1 MRIGLGAAFVL
12 AIMFHGALLAALV
25 INVSLDKPKRP
36 EEKSGQII
44 HATIVN
50 VPPAKGNPAGKEPE
64 GVKVQDTARQAAE
77 AAAKAKAEAEAKA
90 RAELEKQLAAQ
101 RKAEAER
108 QKALALKKAEEEKK
122 KAEEEAKKKAEEE
135 KKKKAEEEKKK
146 KAEEEKKKKKAE
158 AEAKKKAEEEAKKK
172 AEAEAEAKKKAE
184 LEALA
189 KQMEKEQLE
198 RLEAEK
204 MKNQADNLEDD
215 ILGQA
220 NGVEGGQ
227 GLGAGTGS
235 DESLT
240 YGSKVQQL
248 IEQNWRIDPSMN
260 GKKVVVTVSI
270 DQEGMI
276 YNEKCQGDR
285 AVCASAIAT
294 LNLIGMMPRPPK
306 GCKDCNTIVITMI
319 PKV

>member
-146 KAEEEKKKKKAE
+146 AEEEKKKKAE

-220 NGVEGGQ
+220 NGVESGQ

>member
-146 KAEEEKKKKKAE
+146 KAE

-172 AEAEAEAKKKAE
+172 AEAEAEAEAKKKAE

>member
-77 AAAKAKAEAEAKA
+77 AAAKAKAEAEARA

-122 KAEEEAKKKAEEE
+122 KKAEEEAKKKAEEEKKKAEEE

-146 KAEEEKKKKKAE
+146 KAEAE
-158 AEAKKKAEEEAKKK
+158 ARKKAEEEAKKK
-172 AEAEAEAKKKAE
+172 AEAEAKKKAE

-204 MKNQADNLEDD
+204 MKSQADNLEDD

>member
-135 KKKKAEEEKKK
+135 KKKAEEEKKK
-146 KAEEEKKKKKAE
+146 KAEA
-158 AEAKKKAEEEAKKK
+158 EAKKK

>member
-36 EEKSGQII
+36 EDKSGQII

-146 KAEEEKKKKKAE
+146 KAEEEKKKKAE

-172 AEAEAEAKKKAE
+172 AEAEAKKKAE

>member
-146 KAEEEKKKKKAE
+146 KAE

-172 AEAEAEAKKKAE
+172 AEEEAKKKAEAEAKKKAE

-220 NGVEGGQ
+220 NGVESGQ

>member
-64 GVKVQDTARQAAE
+64 GVKVQDTSRQAAE

-146 KAEEEKKKKKAE
+146 KAEEEKKKKAE

>member
-146 KAEEEKKKKKAE
+146 KAEEEKKKKAE

>member
-146 KAEEEKKKKKAE
+146 AEEEKKKKAE

>member
-146 KAEEEKKKKKAE
+146 KAEEEK
-158 AEAKKKAEEEAKKK
+158 KKKAEEEAKKK

>member
-146 KAEEEKKKKKAE
+146 KAE

-172 AEAEAEAKKKAE
+172 AEAEAKKKAE

-220 NGVEGGQ
+220 NGVESGQ

>member
-146 KAEEEKKKKKAE
+146 KAEEEKKKKAE

-220 NGVEGGQ
+220 NGVEGVQ

>member
-108 QKALALKKAEEEKK
+108 QKALALKKAEEAKK

-146 KAEEEKKKKKAE
+146 KAE

-172 AEAEAEAKKKAE
+172 AEAEAEAEAKKKAE

>member
-146 KAEEEKKKKKAE
+146 KAE

-270 DQEGMI
+270 DHEGMI

>member
-135 KKKKAEEEKKK
+135 KKKAEEEKKK
-146 KAEEEKKKKKAE
+146 AE
-158 AEAKKKAEEEAKKK
+158 AEAKKK